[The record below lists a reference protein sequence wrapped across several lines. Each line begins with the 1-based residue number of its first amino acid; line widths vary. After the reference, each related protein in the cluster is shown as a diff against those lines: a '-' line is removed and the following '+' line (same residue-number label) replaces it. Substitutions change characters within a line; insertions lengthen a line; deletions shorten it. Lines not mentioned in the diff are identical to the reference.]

1 MLNYNTYDKIPKLLQ
16 PNDDP
21 TVGLS
26 EDLYNFYKDLAS
38 LYDTKITSGY
48 RAGAKTKQGNVSRHS
63 KGEAL
68 DISPDKEVYN
78 YLCNTPE
85 GISLLY
91 KYQLGVLDE
100 TTQEMLNKTGGT
112 GAHYHVGKDT
122 NLVEAMNARYNEI
135 MMNGEYSQNERD
147 GYSKTSGID
156 YGMHTE
162 IPQFTIPTYVDFNNA
177 TDSSSQETALQER
190 LLQKQKEYEMVRKLI
205 GGTDVKFISSTNPIQ
220 QQ

>member
-78 YLCNTPE
+78 YLWNTPE

-112 GAHYHVGKDT
+112 GAHYHIGKDT
-122 NLVEAMNARYNEI
+122 NLVDAMNRRYNEI
-135 MMNGEYSQNERD
+135 MMNGEFSQNEQN
-147 GYSKTSGID
+147 GYSKVSGID
-156 YGMHTE
+156 YGIHSD
-162 IPQFTIPTYVDFNNA
+162 IPQFSIPSYVDFNSA

-190 LLQKQKEYEMVRKLI
+190 LLQKQKEYEMVKKLI
-205 GGTDVKFISSTNPIQ
+205 GATDVQFVPSNNPTQ
-220 QQ
+220 Q